1 MTLKE
6 FAKMLDGREYGYPQF
21 SDEELMIAKEE
32 GFVIVSG
39 ASDDLVELDGAIT
52 DEGDCFD
59 GGKFFVKATSDG
71 GIVAGNCERSNVF
84 SFDAKW
90 CEDTDEKGNI
100 ISWTYD
106 VSIEHEDFMICED
119 GEPYCRGFVFQIVDC
134 KNEHCEKQEDEFWED
149 IMNHLLGEVL
159 YHGQLPDEE
168 TWCKEYETEVANMIK
183 DIKNFHNDNVKIGL
197 EVSNEAMAS
206 FLVHTEA
213 NHIGNTRLI
222 KKNEVNESDLITIAV
237 RINDELN

>member
-59 GGKFFVKATSDG
+59 GGKIFVKAISDG
-71 GIVAGNCERSNVF
+71 GIVVGNCERSNVF

-90 CEDTDEKGNI
+90 CEDEDEKGNI

-106 VSIEHEDFMICED
+106 VSIEHENFMIYED

-134 KNEHCEKQEDEFWED
+134 KNKHCEKQEDEFWED

-159 YHGQLPDEE
+159 YHRQLPDEE
-168 TWCKEYETEVANMIK
+168 TWCKKYETEVANMIE

-197 EVSNEAMAS
+197 EVSNEAMAN
-206 FLVHTEA
+206 FLVHTETD
-213 NHIGNTRLI
+213 HIGNLI
-222 KKNEVNESDLITIAV
+222 KKNEVNESDLIMIAA